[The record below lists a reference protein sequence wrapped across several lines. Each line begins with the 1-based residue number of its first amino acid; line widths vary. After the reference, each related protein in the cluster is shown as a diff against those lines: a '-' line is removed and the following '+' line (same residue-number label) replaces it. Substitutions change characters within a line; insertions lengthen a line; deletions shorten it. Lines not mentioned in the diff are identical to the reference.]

1 MRLLRLVPFVK
12 LGAVLLLFGRG
23 MGRRSMMALS
33 VLVLGAVLLF
43 GGGRMGRRRLMVLI
57 MVVVGAVG

>member
-1 MRLLRLVPFVK
+1 
-12 LGAVLLLFGRG
+12 